1 MLCIRVNELL
11 YYHVSATHTDDQLAI
26 ENLGVNLP
34 RPENVVAIPKSL
46 DRHRAV
52 SLMDILANHLV
63 KQVPLGQGFRGSRLC
78 LLCGIQHGS
87 EALLKL
93 LDDAFLVPQEAFHLG
108 DLLVAFG
115 NQCL

>member
-11 YYHVSATHTDDQLAI
+11 YDHVTATHTDDQLAI

-34 RPENVVAIPKSL
+34 GPENVVAISKSL
-46 DRHRAV
+46 DRDRAV
-52 SLMDILANHLV
+52 SLMDVLTNHLV
-63 KQVPLGQGFRGSRLC
+63 KQVPLGQGFRGSRLW
-78 LLCGIQHGS
+78 LLCGIQHCS

-93 LDDAFLVPQEAFHLG
+93 LDDALLVAQEPFHLR
-108 DLLVAFG
+108 DLLIAFG